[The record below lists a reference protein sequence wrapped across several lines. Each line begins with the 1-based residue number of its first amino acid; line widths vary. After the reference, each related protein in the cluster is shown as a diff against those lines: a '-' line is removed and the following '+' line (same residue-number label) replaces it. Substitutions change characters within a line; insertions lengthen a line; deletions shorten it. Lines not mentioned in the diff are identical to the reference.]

1 MKLIFNDATEITV
14 QQVEP
19 RGDYLR
25 ILVVGTTPEQLKVLS
40 MDLGIGSYSD

>member
-19 RGDYLR
+19 HGDYLR
-25 ILVVGTTPEQLKVLS
+25 VLTVGNTPS
-40 MDLGIGSYSD
+40 AMIGQHFEMVKE